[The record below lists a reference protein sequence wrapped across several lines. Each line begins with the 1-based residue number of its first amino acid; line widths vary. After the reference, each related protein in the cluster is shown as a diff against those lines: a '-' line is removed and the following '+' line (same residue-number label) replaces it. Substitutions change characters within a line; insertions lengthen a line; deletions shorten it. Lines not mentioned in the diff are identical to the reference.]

1 MKKIIANK
9 DFTSNLGEF
18 IKGDELKNLTYMQIV
33 KLNEK
38 GFIEPLDYKDLVL
51 IKRELENKNSKEE
64 KLWDLIQ
71 VFMRKLKNINF

>member
-64 KLWDLIQ
+64 KL
-71 VFMRKLKNINF
+71 